1 MEFTIAIIDDDQD
14 DIDVLCDVLDREEL
28 KRSERRLTFTDS
40 QKAIQTMTAPS
51 YSSIPSHV
59 FVDYNMPLVTGKDVV
74 KALRNDERY
83 DDSIIAVVSTG
94 LNETDAS
101 EFKKL
106 GADFT
111 FSKPYNMRDYSV
123 IIGQVLGL

>member
-1 MEFTIAIIDDDQD
+1 MEITIAIIDDDQD
-14 DIDVLCDVLDREEL
+14 DIDVLCDILDREEL
-28 KRSERRLTFTDS
+28 KSMGRHLTFIDS
-40 QKAIQTMTAPS
+40 QEAVQTMTDPR
-51 YSSIPSHV
+51 YPSIPSHV
-59 FVDYNMPLVTGKDVV
+59 FVDYNMPVVTGKDVV

-83 DDSIIAVVSTG
+83 HSSIIAVISTG

-111 FSKPYNMRDYSV
+111 FSKPCSMQGYS
-123 IIGQVLGL
+123 IIIERVFGL